1 MQVKPARFIHRYN
14 TAAVWIA
21 NNPILKEGE
30 IGIEFDTQRVK
41 LGDGTHTW
49 TELEYRINNDVG
61 NMYHIGETIR
71 KSGAGQLNANLTY
84 EIWGDNE

>member
-14 TAAVWIA
+14 TAVVWIA

-30 IGIEFDTQRVK
+30 IGIESDTQRVK

-84 EIWGDNE
+84 EIWGDDE